1 MTLASRSEGSKSLNF
16 SFCWET
22 RVLISKGD
30 NFFIFGSLKQGV
42 IRPQMRYLTPSY
54 SGERGNGWVPIEY
67 CGYLGTGIYPNY

>member
-16 SFCWET
+16 SFSWET

-42 IRPQMRYLTPSY
+42 IRTQMRYLTPS
-54 SGERGNGWVPIEY
+54 
-67 CGYLGTGIYPNY
+67 